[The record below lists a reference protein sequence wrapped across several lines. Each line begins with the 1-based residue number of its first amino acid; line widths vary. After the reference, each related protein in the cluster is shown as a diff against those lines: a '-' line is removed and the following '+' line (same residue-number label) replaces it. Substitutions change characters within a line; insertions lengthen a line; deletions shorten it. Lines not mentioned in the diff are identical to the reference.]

1 MSFAS
6 IMFILYFIPICV
18 VLYYFLRKINN
29 VLAGFI
35 LIVFNAYFYTLQAPE
50 YLILMCVL
58 VMITLISAYLISR
71 FDGRISKIIMEISV
85 LSISVVL
92 VFFKYTNMLFATDI
106 VFPIG
111 LSFFV
116 FRNLSYIIDIYK
128 KKIQFDKNIVKTLVY
143 LTFFAHVISGP
154 IERYDDFYKGSE
166 KFNIETFSDGLKRFI
181 IGLGKKIII
190 ADALSH
196 MQKSL
201 DMVPISKSPA
211 SFLWIMSIIYSLQLY
226 YDFSGYSD
234 MAIGITE
241 IFGFKCRENFD
252 YPYMT
257 KSISGF
263 WKRWHISL
271 GAWFRDYVYIPM
283 GGSRVGKK
291 RLVMNLFI
299 VWLLTA
305 VWHGSKVTFLIWGLG
320 YFMLIIFEKLI
331 LHPEKLGR
339 ISSIFYRIITLFFIN
354 LLWIVFRIND
364 VGTLS
369 AYLRRMFGISSVEG
383 VDVNVWTMVWD
394 YKFFV
399 AAAVLF
405 AFPVYKKLQGIIKVK
420 TKKTQVAIE
429 VVSTIVLLT
438 LFVLCISFIVA
449 VANNPFA
456 YQNF

>member
-1 MSFAS
+1 MSFTS
-6 IMFILYFIPICV
+6 IPFILYLLPISV
-18 VLYYFLRKINN
+18 ILYYFLRKISK
-29 VLAGFI
+29 VLSEVV
-35 LIVFNAYFYTLQAPE
+35 LLVYNAAFYAWQAPK
-50 YLILMCVL
+50 YLLLM
-58 VMITLISAYLISR
+58 
-71 FDGRISKIIMEISV
+71 GV
-85 LSISVVL
+85 LSIITIVSGFMISKFERLVSKIVLEIAAFSVIAVL

-106 VFPIG
+106 IFPIG

-116 FRNLSYIIDIYK
+116 FRALSYIIDIYK
-128 KKIQFDKNIVKTLVY
+128 KKIQFDKNIIKTLVY
-143 LTFFAHVISGP
+143 LTFFAHIISGP
-154 IERYDDFYKGSE
+154 IERYDDFYKDSGS
-166 KFNIETFSDGLKRFI
+166 FDIETFTGGLKRFI
-181 IGLGKKIII
+181 IGLGKKILI

-196 MQKSL
+196 MLTSL
-201 DMVPISKSPA
+201 DMIPISKSPA

-257 KSISGF
+257 KSVSEF

-283 GGSRVGKK
+283 GGSRAGKK
-291 RLVMNLFI
+291 RLVLNLFI

-305 VWHGSKVTFLIWGLG
+305 VWHGSRVTFLIWGLG
-320 YFMLIIFEKLI
+320 YILLIIFEKLI
-331 LHPEKLGR
+331 FHPEKLGK
-339 ISSIFYRIITLFFIN
+339 IGSIIYRIITLFFIN

-369 AYLRRMFGISSVEG
+369 TYLKRMFGISSIEG
-383 VDVNVWTMVWD
+383 IDVNVWTMVWD
-394 YKFFV
+394 YKFFI

-405 AFPVYKKLQGIIKVK
+405 AFPVYKKLQNVIKNK
-420 TKKTQVAIE
+420 AEKTQGTIE
-429 VVSTIVLLT
+429 VVSTIVLLA
-438 LFVLCISFIVA
+438 LFVLCISFIVS
-449 VANNPFA
+449 VANNPFV